1 MKKNRKGICIKAIV
15 KPKNETLLREVW
27 FNYSATIGLR
37 ENKINRWVLPR
48 RIVKHSTKFGEVSFK
63 QVMRP
68 NGQISIKIEHHD
80 LSQISLNTGISLDEI
95 RKQLFMD
102 LSEFYKLDDWLF

>member
-1 MKKNRKGICIKAIV
+1 
-15 KPKNETLLREVW
+15 
-27 FNYSATIGLR
+27 
-37 ENKINRWVLPR
+37 
-48 RIVKHSTKFGEVSFK
+48 
-63 QVMRP
+63 MRP
-68 NGQISIKIEHHD
+68 NGHISIKIEHHD